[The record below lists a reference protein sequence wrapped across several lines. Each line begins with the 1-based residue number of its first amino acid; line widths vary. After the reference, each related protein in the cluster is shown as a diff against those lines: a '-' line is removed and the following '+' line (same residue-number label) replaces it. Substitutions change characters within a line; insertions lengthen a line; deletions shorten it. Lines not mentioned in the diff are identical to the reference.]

1 MRTLLQDLRYAAR
14 SLSRSTGFALAAIA
28 TLALGIGANTAVYS
42 LVRGVLFRALP
53 FPAPERL
60 VAVSES
66 YPAKGYPLMVA
77 SPPNY
82 LDWKAQS
89 RSFATMGAYTTTDLA
104 LSTGGEPE
112 RLRATT
118 VTAGFFEALGV
129 APASGRVFAEG
140 EFVTGRDKV
149 AVLSDAVWRR
159 RFGGDPA
166 LVGKTV
172 RLDGE
177 PYVVIAIMPAGFRF
191 PEEGPDAWVPLAF
204 PDNIATQRGAHY
216 LDVVA
221 RLEPGV
227 TREQAAVEMRGIA
240 ATLERQYHDTNEG
253 HGVAVTPLREMLV
266 RSVKP
271 ALLTLLGAVAFV
283 TLIACANVANLML
296 IRAAHRGSELAIR
309 TALGAGRGR
318 IARQLLTETLVLAVC
333 GGALGVFLA
342 ELAVEAIVRLSPVDI
357 PRLAE
362 VGVDGGVLAFT
373 AFWTVAAVIL
383 CGLAPVA
390 GVFARA
396 PMAALKI
403 AGADSAAQPGPAR
416 LRRLLVVGELGLALL
431 LLVGAGLLVRSLAR
445 LAAVDPGISADRV
458 LRFDL
463 SLPSARYP
471 DEEKIA
477 AFTERVLDAV
487 RSLPGVESA
496 GATFGLPLTDF
507 RFSSTFRVE
516 GQTVDPARE
525 PSAQVRVASRDYFR
539 TVRLPLLTG
548 RSFGPQ
554 DVRGAPMAILA
565 SKSAA
570 AKFFPAGDAI
580 GHRLR
585 FGARPNGTRIE
596 GEIVGIVG
604 DVTDQGLASGA
615 TPEFYGSLE
624 QAPVGFFSVVLRAP
638 GMKDPGA
645 LAAAV
650 RRTMQSLDPELPVT
664 QLEPMAEVVSRSI
677 SRPRFTMSLLLVFA
691 ATALLLAAVGIY
703 GVTAYAVSQRT
714 RELGI
719 RMALGADGRSVR
731 ALVLRDGLRLAAAG
745 LGLGLI
751 AALALT
757 RLLRGLLFE
766 VPPTDLATHAGV
778 ALLLLGVVLLA
789 CWVPAR
795 RAARLDPWRA
805 LRAE

>member
-1 MRTLLQDLRYAAR
+1 MRTLLQDFRYAVR
-14 SLSRSTGFALAAIA
+14 SLSRSPGFSIAVVA

-89 RSFATMGAYTTTDLA
+89 KSFAVMGAYNTADLA
-104 LSTGGEPE
+104 LSEGREPE
-112 RLRATT
+112 RLRGTT

-129 APASGRVFAEG
+129 APASGRVFAPG
-140 EFVTGRDKV
+140 EFSTSNDHV
-149 AVLSDAVWRR
+149 AVLSHGVWRR
-159 RFGGDPA
+159 RFGSDPA
-166 LVGKTV
+166 LVGKTI
-172 RLDGE
+172 RLEGE
-177 PYVVIAIMPAGFRF
+177 PYLVVGVMPANFRF
-191 PEEGPDAWVPLAF
+191 PEAGPDAWVPLTF
-204 PDNIATQRGAHY
+204 PENVATQRGAHY

-221 RLEPGV
+221 RLAPGT
-227 TREQAAVEMRGIA
+227 TREQASAEMHAIA
-240 ATLERQYHDTNEG
+240 GTLERQYHDTNEG
-253 HGVAVTPLREMLV
+253 HSAVVTPLREMLV
-266 RSVKP
+266 RSVRP

-296 IRAAHRGSELAIR
+296 IRASHRGAELAIR
-309 TALGAGRGR
+309 TALGAGRWR
-318 IARQLLTETLVLAVC
+318 IARQLLTETFVLAAC
-333 GGALGVFLA
+333 GAGLGIFLA
-342 ELAVEAIVRLSPVDI
+342 EIAVEAIVRWSPGDI

-373 AFWTVAAVIL
+373 AIWTVAAVIL

-396 PMAALKI
+396 PMAALKV
-403 AGADSAAQPGPAR
+403 AGADSGAQPGPAR

-445 LAAVDPGISADRV
+445 LAAVDPGFSADRV

-471 DEEKIA
+471 DDERIGDL
-477 AFTERVLDAV
+477 TDRVLGAV
-487 RSLPGVESA
+487 RALPGVQSA

-507 RFSSTFRVE
+507 RFSSSFRVE
-516 GQTVDPARE
+516 GRPEDPAHE
-525 PSAQVRVASRDYFR
+525 ASAQLRIASRDYFQ
-539 TVRLPLLTG
+539 TVRLPLLAG
-548 RSFGPQ
+548 RSFMPQ
-554 DVRGAPMAILA
+554 DVRGAPVVILA
-565 SKSAA
+565 SQAAA

-580 GHRLR
+580 GQRLR
-585 FGARPNGTRIE
+585 FGARPGNKRIQ
-596 GEIVGIVG
+596 GEIIGIVG
-604 DVTDQGLASGA
+604 DVHDEGLANGN
-615 TPEFYGSLE
+615 TPEFYASLD
-624 QAPVGFFSVVLRAP
+624 QSPVGFFTVVLRTTQEP
-638 GMKDPGA
+638 GT

-650 RRTMQSLDPELPVT
+650 RGAIQTIDPELPVT

-677 SRPRFTMSLLLVFA
+677 AGPRFTMSLLLVFA
-691 ATALLLAAVGIY
+691 ATALLLSAVGIY

-731 ALVLRDGLRLAAAG
+731 GLVLRDGLRLAGAG

-751 AALALT
+751 AAFALT
-757 RLLRGLLFE
+757 RLLRGLLYE
-766 VPPTDLATHAGV
+766 VPPTDLVTHAGV
-778 ALLLLGVVLLA
+778 ALILLGVVLAA
-789 CWVPAR
+789 CWIPAR